1 MGKLLHFEF
10 HKLIRQ
16 KSFYICL
23 AVAVAMLFIS
33 TYTTYLMHKDAVDVS
48 QMGIDGMSVMIG
60 AVSGGTL
67 SMVIGVF
74 VPLFVCED
82 YVSGTIRNIVTRGYT
97 RLGIFLAK
105 LIAVLFASAI
115 MTIVC
120 MAAGYLVGVLFCA
133 PGEQPFD
140 AYTVKILL
148 CQLAVML
155 AEASLFYAIS
165 TVLQKTCGAIAIC
178 LVLPMV
184 LTIVLALADTALA
197 EKEIQLS
204 GYWLE
209 RINGTLAVF
218 DVKSEDMKK
227 ALLTALSYF
236 VVTTVGS
243 FVAIA
248 KKEY

>member
-1 MGKLLHFEF
+1 MAKLLHFEF

-33 TYTTYLMHKDAVDVS
+33 TYTTYLMQKDAVDVS

-165 TVLQKTCGAIAIC
+165 TVLQKTGGAIAIC

>member
-33 TYTTYLMHKDAVDVS
+33 TYTTYLMQKDAVDVS

-97 RLGIFLAK
+97 RRGIFLAK

-165 TVLQKTCGAIAIC
+165 TVLQKTGGAIAIC

>member
-33 TYTTYLMHKDAVDVS
+33 TYTTYLMQKDAVDVS

-165 TVLQKTCGAIAIC
+165 TVLQKTGGAIAIC

-227 ALLTALSYF
+227 ALLTARSYF

>member
-33 TYTTYLMHKDAVDVS
+33 TYTTYLMQKDAVDVS

-120 MAAGYLVGVLFCA
+120 MVAGYLVGVLFCA

-165 TVLQKTCGAIAIC
+165 TVLQKTGGAIAIC

>member
-33 TYTTYLMHKDAVDVS
+33 TYTTYLMQKDAVDVS

-97 RLGIFLAK
+97 RLGICLAK

-165 TVLQKTCGAIAIC
+165 TVLQKTGGAIAIC

>member
-23 AVAVAMLFIS
+23 AVAVAMLVVS
-33 TYTTYLMHKDAVDVS
+33 AYTSQLMNKDGLDPAELGLS
-48 QMGIDGMSVMIG
+48 GMNFMIG
-60 AVSGGTL
+60 SASGGVL

-74 VPLFVCED
+74 VPLFACED

-97 RLGIFLAK
+97 RLGIFSAK
-105 LIAVLFASAI
+105 LIAVLFASAF

-120 MAAGYLVGVLFCA
+120 MAAGYLIGTAFWGA
-133 PGEQPFD
+133 GDAAFD
-140 AYTVKILL
+140 ANTIKILL

-165 TVLQKTCGAIAIC
+165 TVLQKTGGSIAIC

-184 LTIVLALADTALA
+184 LTIVLTLADTALA

-209 RINGTLAVF
+209 RINGALASF

-227 ALLTALSYF
+227 ALLTALGYF
-236 VVTTVGS
+236 VVTSAGS
-243 FVAIA
+243 FLAVM
-248 KKEY
+248 KREY

>member
-33 TYTTYLMHKDAVDVS
+33 TYTTYLMQKDAVDVS

-165 TVLQKTCGAIAIC
+165 TDLQKTGGAIAIC

>member
-33 TYTTYLMHKDAVDVS
+33 TYTTYLMQKDAVDVS

-97 RLGIFLAK
+97 RLGIFSAK
-105 LIAVLFASAI
+105 
-115 MTIVC
+115 
-120 MAAGYLVGVLFCA
+120 
-133 PGEQPFD
+133 P
-140 AYTVKILL
+140 
-148 CQLAVML
+148 
-155 AEASLFYAIS
+155 
-165 TVLQKTCGAIAIC
+165 
-178 LVLPMV
+178 
-184 LTIVLALADTALA
+184 
-197 EKEIQLS
+197 
-204 GYWLE
+204 
-209 RINGTLAVF
+209 
-218 DVKSEDMKK
+218 
-227 ALLTALSYF
+227 
-236 VVTTVGS
+236 
-243 FVAIA
+243 
-248 KKEY
+248 

>member
-23 AVAVAMLFIS
+23 TVAVAMLFIS
-33 TYTTYLMHKDAVDVS
+33 TYTTYLMQKDAVDVS

-165 TVLQKTCGAIAIC
+165 TVLQKTGGAIAIC

>member
-1 MGKLLHFEF
+1 
-10 HKLIRQ
+10 
-16 KSFYICL
+16 
-23 AVAVAMLFIS
+23 
-33 TYTTYLMHKDAVDVS
+33 
-48 QMGIDGMSVMIG
+48 
-60 AVSGGTL
+60 
-67 SMVIGVF
+67 
-74 VPLFVCED
+74 
-82 YVSGTIRNIVTRGYT
+82 
-97 RLGIFLAK
+97 
-105 LIAVLFASAI
+105 

-120 MAAGYLVGVLFCA
+120 MAVGYLVGVLFCA

-165 TVLQKTCGAIAIC
+165 TVLQKTGGAIAIC

>member
-33 TYTTYLMHKDAVDVS
+33 TYTTYLMQKDAVDVS

-97 RLGIFLAK
+97 RLGIFSAK
-105 LIAVLFASAI
+105 LISVLFASAI

-165 TVLQKTCGAIAIC
+165 TVLQKTGGAIAIC

>member
-33 TYTTYLMHKDAVDVS
+33 TYTTYLMQKDAVDVS

-165 TVLQKTCGAIAIC
+165 TVLQKTGGAIAIC

-218 DVKSEDMKK
+218 DVKSEDMRK

>member
-33 TYTTYLMHKDAVDVS
+33 TYTTYLMQKDAVDVS

-133 PGEQPFD
+133 PGE
-140 AYTVKILL
+140 
-148 CQLAVML
+148 
-155 AEASLFYAIS
+155 
-165 TVLQKTCGAIAIC
+165 
-178 LVLPMV
+178 
-184 LTIVLALADTALA
+184 
-197 EKEIQLS
+197 
-204 GYWLE
+204 
-209 RINGTLAVF
+209 
-218 DVKSEDMKK
+218 
-227 ALLTALSYF
+227 
-236 VVTTVGS
+236 
-243 FVAIA
+243 
-248 KKEY
+248 

>member
-33 TYTTYLMHKDAVDVS
+33 TYTTYLMQKDAVDVS

-74 VPLFVCED
+74 VPLFVCP
-82 YVSGTIRNIVTRGYT
+82 RGYT
-97 RLGIFLAK
+97 RLGIFSAK

-165 TVLQKTCGAIAIC
+165 TVLQKTGGAIAIC

>member
-33 TYTTYLMHKDAVDVS
+33 TYTTYLMQKDAVDVS

-165 TVLQKTCGAIAIC
+165 TVLQKTGGAIAIC

-218 DVKSEDMKK
+218 DVKSEGMKK

>member
-33 TYTTYLMHKDAVDVS
+33 TYTTYLMQKDAVDVS

-165 TVLQKTCGAIAIC
+165 TVLQKTGGAIAIC

-218 DVKSEDMKK
+218 EVKSEDMKK

>member
-1 MGKLLHFEF
+1 
-10 HKLIRQ
+10 
-16 KSFYICL
+16 
-23 AVAVAMLFIS
+23 MLFVS
-33 TYTTYLMHKDAVDVS
+33 TYTTYLMQKDAVDIS
-48 QMGIDGMSVMIG
+48 QMGIDGMHVMIG

-97 RLGIFLAK
+97 RLGVFAAK

-120 MAAGYLVGVLFCA
+120 MAAGYLVGTIFCA
-133 PGEQPFD
+133 PGAQPFD
-140 AYTVKILL
+140 AGTVKTLL

-165 TVLQKTCGAIAIC
+165 TVLQKTGGAIAIC

-209 RINGTLAVF
+209 RISGTLASF

-227 ALLTALSYF
+227 ALLTALGYF
-236 VVTTVGS
+236 AVTSIGS
-243 FVAIA
+243 FAAVA
-248 KKEY
+248 KREY

>member
-33 TYTTYLMHKDAVDVS
+33 TYTTYLMQKDAVDVS

-97 RLGIFLAK
+97 RLGIFSAK

-165 TVLQKTCGAIAIC
+165 TVLQKTGGAIAIC
-178 LVLPMV
+178 LV
-184 LTIVLALADTALA
+184 LADTALA

>member
-33 TYTTYLMHKDAVDVS
+33 TYTTYLMKKDAVDVS

-97 RLGIFLAK
+97 RLGIFSAK

-115 MTIVC
+115 MPVAC

-133 PGEQPFD
+133 PGAQPFD

-155 AEASLFYAIS
+155 AEASLFYAVS
-165 TVLQKTCGAIAIC
+165 TVLQKTGGAIAIC
-178 LVLPMV
+178 LVMPMV

-209 RINGTLAVF
+209 RVSGTLGSFEVTS
-218 DVKSEDMKK
+218 DDMKK
-227 ALLTALSYF
+227 ALLTALGYF

-243 FVAIA
+243 FVAVA

>member
-1 MGKLLHFEF
+1 MGRLLHFEF

-33 TYTTYLMHKDAVDVS
+33 TYTTYLMQKDAVDVS

-97 RLGIFLAK
+97 RLGIFAAK
-105 LIAVLFASAI
+105 LIAVLFASAV
-115 MTIVC
+115 MTAVC
-120 MAAGYLVGVLFCA
+120 MAAGYLIGVLFCA
-133 PGEQPFD
+133 PGVQPFD
-140 AYTVKILL
+140 ADTVKILL

-155 AEASLFYAIS
+155 AEASLFYAVS
-165 TVLQKTCGAIAIC
+165 TVLQKTGGAIAIC
-178 LVLPMV
+178 LVMPMV

-197 EKEIQLS
+197 EREIQLS
-204 GYWLE
+204 GYWIE
-209 RINGTLAVF
+209 RINGTLGSFEVTH
-218 DVKSEDMKK
+218 DDMKK

-243 FVAIA
+243 FMAVA

>member
-33 TYTTYLMHKDAVDVS
+33 TYTTYLMQKDAVDVS

-97 RLGIFLAK
+97 RLGIFSAK
-105 LIAVLFASAI
+105 LISVLFASAI

-140 AYTVKILL
+140 SYTVKILL

-165 TVLQKTCGAIAIC
+165 TVLQKTGGAIAIC

>member
-33 TYTTYLMHKDAVDVS
+33 TYTTYLMQKDAVDVS

-148 CQLAVML
+148 CQLAVIL

-165 TVLQKTCGAIAIC
+165 TVLQKTGGAIAIC

>member
-33 TYTTYLMHKDAVDVS
+33 TYTTYLMQKDAVDVS

-165 TVLQKTCGAIAIC
+165 TVLQKTGGAIAIC

-218 DVKSEDMKK
+218 DVKSDDMKK